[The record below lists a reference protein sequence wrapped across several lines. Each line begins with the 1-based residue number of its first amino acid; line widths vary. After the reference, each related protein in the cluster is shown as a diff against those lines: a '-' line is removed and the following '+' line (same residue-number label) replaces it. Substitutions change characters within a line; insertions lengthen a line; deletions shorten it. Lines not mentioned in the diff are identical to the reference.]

1 MADSILIGV
10 GAGLAVAL
18 ELIEAAA
25 IVLGVG
31 LSRGWRD
38 AVLGAV
44 GAVLT
49 CAVVGLLAG
58 PVLLQQLPDGPLE
71 IVIGVLLLL
80 FGLEWLRKGTL
91 RIAGRRARSSAL
103 REHLEARGGRGPAA
117 PAARQAGL
125 GRAGGQLQGRV
136 AGGCRGDP
144 DRDRARPGR
153 GCAHTGA
160 RGLRVRGGRWS
171 LASAA
176 WLRGPLQ
183 RLPETELKYGVG
195 VLLST
200 FGVVFLGEGA
210 GAHWPGDDL
219 ALLYVAL
226 TLAACTQL
234 QAHLLAAGS
243 RSQVRA

>member
-1 MADSILIGV
+1 MAGC
-10 GAGLAVAL
+10 GA
-18 ELIEAAA
+18 
-25 IVLGVG
+25 
-31 LSRGWRD
+31 RGRGRGPDLCRRRD
-38 AVLGAV
+38 
-44 GAVLT
+44 
-49 CAVVGLLAG
+49 
-58 PVLLQQLPDGPLE
+58 P
-71 IVIGVLLLL
+71 
-80 FGLEWLRKGTL
+80 
-91 RIAGRRARSSAL
+91 RRARPAASAAG
-103 REHLEARGGRGPAA
+103 RASRDRDRRAAAPVRPGMAAKGHTADRRSARSVVGPGRAPGGARGGRGPAA
-117 PAARQAGL
+117 PTARQAGL

-153 GCAHTGA
+153 GCADTGA
-160 RGLRVRGGRWS
+160 RGLRVRGGHGHGFGG
-171 LASAA
+171 LAAGSAPA
-176 WLRGPLQ
+176 PARN
-183 RLPETELKYGVG
+183 RLKYGVG